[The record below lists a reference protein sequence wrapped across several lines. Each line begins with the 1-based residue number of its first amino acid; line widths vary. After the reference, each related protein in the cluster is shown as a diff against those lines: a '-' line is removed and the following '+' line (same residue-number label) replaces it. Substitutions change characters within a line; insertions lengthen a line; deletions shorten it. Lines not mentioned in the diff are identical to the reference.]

1 MPVNA
6 AIFFFLAAIVVA
18 VFAFLSIVVW
28 VSAPSKER
36 QARDRFALLKTLAE
50 QPGENA
56 ARVLDLLQKEDK
68 SRAAKRER
76 DERRSWIDSGVILI
90 AIGLGLTGML
100 MALGSRYDW
109 SVGLIPLLLG
119 IALIL
124 IGLFR
129 NNATNKETK

>member
-56 ARVLDLLQKEDK
+56 ARILDLLQKEDK

-76 DERRSWIDSGVILI
+76 DERRSWIDSGVILT

-100 MALGSRYDW
+100 MALGGRYDG

-119 IALIL
+119 IALLL

>member
-100 MALGSRYDW
+100 MALGGRYDW
-109 SVGLIPLLLG
+109 SVGLIPLLIG
-119 IALIL
+119 IALML

>member
-1 MPVNA
+1 
-6 AIFFFLAAIVVA
+6 

-100 MALGSRYDW
+100 MALGGRYDW

-119 IALIL
+119 IALLL

>member
-109 SVGLIPLLLG
+109 SVGLIPLLIG
-119 IALIL
+119 IALTL